1 MVGVEMVMKFNLN
14 INKKYEVE
22 NWVRDNLGSD
32 ANVCIDKVSVN
43 YDGLPRIE
51 HIYRK
56 KGDKWIL
63 TIGLH
68 ENKTLTLEV
77 DDGIISEEDAIM
89 LMLRYS

>member
-1 MVGVEMVMKFNLN
+1 MKFDLN

-32 ANVCIDKVSVN
+32 ANIRIERVRVD
-43 YDGLPRIE
+43 YGGLPREEYIF
-51 HIYRK
+51 RK
-56 KGDKWIL
+56 TGDKWIL

-68 ENKTLTLEV
+68 ENKTLTLEA

>member
-1 MVGVEMVMKFNLN
+1 MKFNLN
-14 INKKYEVE
+14 IKKKHEVDD
-22 NWVRDNLGSD
+22 WVRDNLGSD
-32 ANVCIDKVSVN
+32 AAIRIERVRVE
-43 YDGLPRIE
+43 YGGLPREEYIF
-51 HIYRK
+51 RK

-77 DDGIISEEDAIM
+77 EDGIISEEDAIM

>member
-1 MVGVEMVMKFNLN
+1 METEMGMKFNLN
-14 INKKYEVE
+14 IKKKHEVDD
-22 NWVRDNLGSD
+22 WVRDNLGAEPS
-32 ANVCIDKVSVN
+32 IRIERVSVD
-43 YDGLPRIE
+43 YGGLSRTEYIF
-51 HIYRK
+51 RK

-68 ENKTLTLEV
+68 ENKTLILEV

>member
-1 MVGVEMVMKFNLN
+1 MVGVEMVMKFNLS
-14 INKKYEVE
+14 IKKKHEVE
-22 NWVRDNLGSD
+22 DWVRDNLGSD
-32 ANVCIDKVSVN
+32 ANICIDKVSVN
-43 YDGLPRIE
+43 YGGLSRIE
-51 HIYRK
+51 YIFRK

-77 DDGIISEEDAIM
+77 DDGIISEKDAIM

>member
-1 MVGVEMVMKFNLN
+1 MGMKFNLN
-14 INKKYEVE
+14 MKKKHEVE
-22 NWVRDNLGSD
+22 DWVRDNLGAEPS
-32 ANVCIDKVSVN
+32 I
-43 YDGLPRIE
+43 RIE
-51 HIYRK
+51 RVRVDYGGLSREEYIFRK

-68 ENKTLTLEV
+68 ENKTLILEV

>member
-1 MVGVEMVMKFNLN
+1 MGMKFNLN

-32 ANVCIDKVSVN
+32 ANIRIEKVSVN

-56 KGDKWIL
+56 KGDKWTL

-68 ENKTLTLEV
+68 ENKTFTLEV

>member
-1 MVGVEMVMKFNLN
+1 MVGVEMGMKFNLN
-14 INKKYEVE
+14 IDKKYAVE
-22 NWVRDNLGSD
+22 DWVRDNLGSD
-32 ANVCIDKVSVN
+32 ANIRIERVRVD
-43 YDGLPRIE
+43 YGGLPREEYIFK
-51 HIYRK
+51 K